1 MGFSQRYASTNS
13 PFSIR
18 FDCSRPFSPLLAP
31 SAATPA
37 RWIHLGGMAKYG
49 AINFVEHSIAMS
61 RKTRQTAGSSG
72 ESQDPEGTIDYSP
85 FCCSIFV
92 TSPVQPV

>member
-49 AINFVEHSIAMS
+49 AINF
-61 RKTRQTAGSSG
+61 
-72 ESQDPEGTIDYSP
+72 
-85 FCCSIFV
+85 C
-92 TSPVQPV
+92 